1 MLWSTGLLSIFFCG
15 RYLPPAIISF
25 FWAHSILSTNPK
37 LWARDSSRFSR
48 PHPANV
54 HNMVGLGTNRP
65 WIKAI
70 TADAKAQI
78 KHWSDW
84 MATSENLGCSV
95 TIAMTQLKGLHL
107 VTYGCRWPGRL
118 GSKSNFKSRN
128 IHFDQ
133 QNGASTKL
141 DIGIGAAKVTNFDH
155 QNGGI
160 LRWWL
165 VKSSIFGCETSQRP
179 VASAQQHSTREP
191 GSVTREP

>member
-1 MLWSTGLLSIFFCG
+1 
-15 RYLPPAIISF
+15 
-25 FWAHSILSTNPK
+25 
-37 LWARDSSRFSR
+37 
-48 PHPANV
+48 
-54 HNMVGLGTNRP
+54 MVGLGTNRP

-107 VTYGCRWPGRL
+107 VTYGHCRWPGRL
-118 GSKSNFKSRN
+118 GSKSNFKGRN

-133 QNGASTKL
+133 QNGTSTKL

-160 LRWWL
+160 LRCFIFSTSCFWLQKRPPFLRAKKWL
-165 VKSSIFGCETSQRP
+165 VKSSIFGCQRP